1 MPGVEPRLGVRVA
14 PSETL
19 WGVCP
24 QPSGMVWHVYTED
37 WEETRA
43 AFLEFVEER
52 RAMEAGET
60 TPGHL
65 SDEETDGDYDLI
77 TDGGE

>member
-1 MPGVEPRLGVRVA
+1 
-14 PSETL
+14 
-19 WGVCP
+19 
-24 QPSGMVWHVYTED
+24 MVWHVYTED

>member
-1 MPGVEPRLGVRVA
+1 
-14 PSETL
+14 
-19 WGVCP
+19 
-24 QPSGMVWHVYTED
+24 MVWHVYTED

-52 RAMEAGET
+52 RAAEAGET

-65 SDEETDGDYDLI
+65 SDEPTDDDDYGLV
-77 TDGGE
+77 TDGGEASGAR